1 MKTAIVPIKACADV
15 LPGFSI
21 KSSITHDPNGT
32 HQIIIA
38 RHLPKVG
45 PYEYR
50 KKHELRIRPEKPV
63 DRYLVS
69 SGDILFMSRGMYNRA
84 ILLNTVTD
92 QTLAT
97 ASFYIIKPKKM
108 VDPGF
113 MSWCLNQEPFQ
124 LKIAEIRT
132 GAGTPLVPR
141 TDFSEI
147 KIVLP
152 PMEKQRKIAEIGS
165 LILHEKRLAN
175 SMLKKIELKHRLL
188 GKRIIEDINRDSIIR
203 E

>member
-21 KSSITHDPNGT
+21 KTSISHDPNGT

-38 RHLPKVG
+38 RHLPDVG
-45 PYEYR
+45 PYEY
-50 KKHELRIRPEKPV
+50 KKEHELRIKPEKPV
-63 DRYLVS
+63 HRYLLS
-69 SGDILFMSRGMYNRA
+69 AGDILFMSRGLFNRA
-84 ILLNTVTD
+84 ILLNTVQD
-92 QTLAT
+92 PTLAT
-97 ASFYIIKPKKM
+97 ASFYIIKPGKM
-108 VDPGF
+108 IDPGY
-113 MSWCLNQEPFQ
+113 MAWCLNQEPFQ

-141 TDFSEI
+141 ADFSEI

-165 LILHEKRLAN
+165 LMLNEKRLAN

-188 GKRIIEDINRDSIIR
+188 GKRIMEAVNRDSKIN